1 MGLMWFLGFRD
12 TNLKSP
18 LQLFFHS
25 QTHISNS
32 KSYLLAWKVFKFEC
46 KSHKIYALSVYLSRV
61 SRIIQIVN
69 NPLIST
75 KFWNRINSVENTSS
89 LIEP

>member
-32 KSYLLAWKVFKFEC
+32 KSYLLAWKVFKFGC
-46 KSHKIYALSVYLSRV
+46 KSHKIFTLSIYLSRV
-61 SRIIQIVN
+61 SRSSFKMQ
-69 NPLIST
+69 LITYEAST
-75 KFWNRINSVENTSS
+75 NEFDFDVK
-89 LIEP
+89 